1 MGQYLGDAYGDKY
14 AAVGLDF
21 KEGAFLAV
29 DYDAVA
35 DRKLVDMT
43 LNPIVKTI
51 AADIKFGDKSIA
63 IIQCDTLK
71 HNGYINAIG
80 AIYVKQPKKKAA
92 FYNKLQ
98 RNKQFDYL
106 IVTKVSTPI
115 HLLPQYLNE

>member
-1 MGQYLGDAYGDKY
+1 
-14 AAVGLDF
+14 
-21 KEGAFLAV
+21 
-29 DYDAVA
+29 
-35 DRKLVDMT
+35 MT

-51 AADIKFGDKSIA
+51 AADIVFGDKSIA

-71 HNGYINAIG
+71 RNVYINAIG

>member
-71 HNGYINAIG
+71 HNGYINAIRSD
-80 AIYVKQPKKKAA
+80 IRK
-92 FYNKLQ
+92 
-98 RNKQFDYL
+98 
-106 IVTKVSTPI
+106 TT
-115 HLLPQYLNE
+115 

>member
-1 MGQYLGDAYGDKY
+1 MGIH
-14 AAVGLDF
+14 F
-21 KEGAFLAV
+21 KECAFLAV

-80 AIYVKQPKKKAA
+80 AIYVKQPKKRLH
-92 FYNKLQ
+92 FITNSSEI
-98 RNKQFDYL
+98 NSS
-106 IVTKVSTPI
+106 II
-115 HLLPQYLNE
+115 